1 MIDYHPKPRRW
12 GITNDYGPL
21 MDVLLGTPEF
31 YRWTDAGPI
40 TMRTLN
46 NQEHTGV
53 EFNLQT
59 AMSQHAEMVSIYES
73 NGVRCHYLDAD
84 EALHRNFF
92 ARDSSAMT
100 PWGPLICH
108 MQLKSRRADYVTAIR
123 FYQDNGIPIW
133 RYATAGH
140 FEGGD
145 FNILEPGFV
154 LIGFCGERSE
164 REGSEQVAGWV
175 REQGWEAVVAPIS
188 REFVHMDGLVVPLAP
203 KLLVACVEAM
213 EDWLV
218 ALLRAPRLRVRGGRL
233 CGGQEPRRQPGR
245 ARQRARALDA
255 GVGKPERAIAGHGV
269 RGVRPGHVDVHA
281 GRRRRALPQSGA
293 APGRSVEH
301 PGHRLAPAAR
311 ATACPKSE
319 DGRYRRYRPSRSSFQ
334 SRDHVRSWRRGT
346 GWRRPDGVPNE
357 GGTRGGPMRGR
368 LFHPG
373 VHQFAALS
381 CTHCL
386 A

>member
-1 MIDYHPKPRRW
+1 MLMTTPAPEPRRW

-21 MDVLLGTPEF
+21 RDVLLGPPEF
-31 YRWTDAGPI
+31 YRWTDSGPI
-40 TMRTLN
+40 SMRTLN
-46 NQEHTGV
+46 NQERTQV
-53 EFNLQT
+53 RFNLQT

-73 NGVRCHYLDAD
+73 NGVTCHYLDAD

-100 PWGPLICH
+100 PWGALICH
-108 MQLKSRRADYVTAIR
+108 MQLKNRRADYVTAIR
-123 FYQDNGIPIW
+123 FYQDNDIPIW

-175 REQGWEAVVAPIS
+175 REQGWEAAVAPIS

-203 KLLVACVEAM
+203 KLLVACVDAM

-218 ALLRAPRLRVRGGRL
+218 ALLRGRGFEIVEVGYTEARNLGVNLVALGNDRVLSMRESRNLNGRLRAMGFDVFDPDMSMFTLGG
-233 CGGQEPRRQPGR
+233 G
-245 ARQRARALDA
+245 
-255 GVGKPERAIAGHGV
+255 
-269 RGVRPGHVDVHA
+269 
-281 GRRRRALPQSGA
+281 
-293 APGRSVEH
+293 
-301 PGHRLAPAAR
+301 
-311 ATACPKSE
+311 
-319 DGRYRRYRPSRSSFQ
+319 
-334 SRDHVRSWRRGT
+334 
-346 GWRRPDGVPNE
+346 
-357 GGTRGGPMRGR
+357 
-368 LFHPG
+368 G
-373 VHQFAALS
+373 VHCLCQAL
-381 CTHCL
+381 CRDE